1 MCFVLVLKCSGVWM
15 LLSLCFG
22 YLLSSSQGPCYCAVG
37 LGRFLSGITDEM
49 KQRYRERLFAVTDKN
64 LIDVAGR

>member
-1 MCFVLVLKCSGVWM
+1 MCRDVFAFAVWVGV
-15 LLSLCFG
+15 FG
-22 YLLSSSQGPCYCAVG
+22 YLFSGSQGPCICAAG
-37 LGRFLSGITDEM
+37 LGRFLNGITDEM